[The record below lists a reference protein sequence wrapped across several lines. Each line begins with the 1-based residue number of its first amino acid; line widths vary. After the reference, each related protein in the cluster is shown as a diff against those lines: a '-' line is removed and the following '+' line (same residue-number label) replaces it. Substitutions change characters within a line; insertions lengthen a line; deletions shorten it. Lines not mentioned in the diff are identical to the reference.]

1 MWVSIVQKG
10 DGGQRRGTTSI
21 SSGWERSFLRNRGII
36 NMKCIFQVHP
46 QTRRRR
52 QNRNETEKAKQKQK
66 QKPKQSRE
74 KKETLNGRHWFA
86 LDLGTWHVNELEKA
100 MVMMKLHLMRLKWKK
115 GNERFEVEDWNG
127 LQIKVHESKQ
137 LIAKLQRERRRDKEG
152 KSGFFHECSS
162 KFSRD
167 RFVLKINF
175 YICNWDWPCTLLIFL
190 VFVSFSFAAV
200 FYLLLFF
207 NPMDGL

>member
-1 MWVSIVQKG
+1 MQKG

-52 QNRNETEKAKQKQK
+52 QNRNETEKAKQK
-66 QKPKQSRE
+66 PKQSRE

-100 MVMMKLHLMRLKWKK
+100 MVMMKLHLMRLK
-115 GNERFEVEDWNG
+115 
-127 LQIKVHESKQ
+127 
-137 LIAKLQRERRRDKEG
+137 
-152 KSGFFHECSS
+152 
-162 KFSRD
+162 
-167 RFVLKINF
+167 
-175 YICNWDWPCTLLIFL
+175 
-190 VFVSFSFAAV
+190 
-200 FYLLLFF
+200 
-207 NPMDGL
+207 

>member
-1 MWVSIVQKG
+1 MWVSIVQE
-10 DGGQRRGTTSI
+10 GGGNTSSI
-21 SSGWERSFLRNRGII
+21 SSGWGRAFLRNRGII

-46 QTRRRR
+46 QTRRRRR

-115 GNERFEVEDWNG
+115 GNERVEVEEDWNG

-137 LIAKLQRERRRDKEG
+137 LIAKLQREREREKERILSWMQL
-152 KSGFFHECSS
+152 K
-162 KFSRD
+162 
-167 RFVLKINF
+167 VLGRS
-175 YICNWDWPCTLLIFL
+175 ICT
-190 VFVSFSFAAV
+190 
-200 FYLLLFF
+200 
-207 NPMDGL
+207 

>member
-1 MWVSIVQKG
+1 
-10 DGGQRRGTTSI
+10 
-21 SSGWERSFLRNRGII
+21 
-36 NMKCIFQVHP
+36 MKCIFQVHP

-115 GNERFEVEDWNG
+115 GNERVEVEDWNG

-137 LIAKLQRERRRDKEG
+137 LIAKLQRERER

-162 KFSRD
+162 KFSAD
-167 RFVLKINF
+167 RFVLKINC
-175 YICNWDWPCTLLIFL
+175 YICNWGWPCTLLIFFF
-190 VFVSFSFAAV
+190 FVSFFLPQSFI
-200 FYLLLFF
+200 FCSFLTLWTDF
-207 NPMDGL
+207 NWIQR